1 MRPQC
6 STVVLDSETASSA
19 PVAHSTEASPQS
31 NSEDAL
37 PSAVIL
43 PVNEDPHP
51 LDAEIIGWTDDDEER
66 DSGVD
71 DDSDLE
77 EEFVDRLIQKY
88 L

>member
-1 MRPQC
+1 ML
-6 STVVLDSETASSA
+6 LDPEKAPSA

-31 NSEDAL
+31 NSF
-37 PSAVIL
+37 
-43 PVNEDPHP
+43 H
-51 LDAEIIGWTDDDEER
+51 AEIIGCTDDDEER

>member
-1 MRPQC
+1 MEIP
-6 STVVLDSETASSA
+6 SGLWAAAAKKSEKK
-19 PVAHSTEASPQS
+19 
-31 NSEDAL
+31 
-37 PSAVIL
+37 
-43 PVNEDPHP
+43 VNEDPHP
-51 LDAEIIGWTDDDEER
+51 LDAEIIGCTDDDEER